1 MPATRRLICTHDGF
15 PVEEGMYMGESLPL
29 IEVVDEIAST
39 NAELKERGRAG
50 APHGSALRARTQT
63 AGRGQRAHTWASP
76 EGGLYLSVLIRPDV
90 SATAL
95 PALPVACA
103 MGAMG
108 VLRDIGCPRV
118 RLKWPNDIVVGGH
131 KLAGVLTE
139 LAMSDEG
146 AFAVC
151 GIGVNIEVPEIPIFD
166 GALAPLPATGLVDA
180 LAPGAPRPTLD
191 ELAEAVR
198 RGILESVEGWSAA
211 DRWNRKYPSP
221 DGASMQTSSAEVEHW
236 IKDPV
241 RGGAEGPLAPLL
253 APYNACLAFVGARVR
268 VISIEGEERARG
280 LFLGVDGYGH
290 ALVAL
295 DDGAVGTYDA
305 VDVCIRPV

>member
-1 MPATRRLICTHDGF
+1 
-15 PVEEGMYMGESLPL
+15 MGENLPL
-29 IEVVDEIAST
+29 IEVVDEIGST
-39 NAELKERGRAG
+39 NAEMKRRGREG
-50 APHGSALRARTQT
+50 APHGAALRARVQT
-63 AGRGQRAHTWASP
+63 AGRGQRTHVWASP
-76 EGGLYLSVLIRPDV
+76 AGGLYLSVLLRPDV

-108 VLRDIGCPRV
+108 ALREAGCPGV
-118 RLKWPNDIVVGGH
+118 RLKWPNDIVVGGR

-151 GIGVNIEVPEIPIFD
+151 GIGVNIETPELPASD
-166 GALAPLPATGLVDA
+166 GALAPLPATGLRDA
-180 LAPGAPRPTLD
+180 LAPGASCPDLD
-191 ELAEAVR
+191 ALADAIR
-198 RGILESVEGWSAA
+198 DGILKSVEGWSAA

-221 DGASMQTSSAEVEHW
+221 DSSAQQQTSSAEVDRW

-253 APYNACLAFVGARVR
+253 AAYNASLAFIGTRVR
-268 VISIEGEERARG
+268 VITIEGEELVCG

-290 ALVAL
+290 ALVSH
-295 DDGAVGTYDA
+295 DGGIVDTYDA
-305 VDVCIRPV
+305 VDVCIRPA

>member
-1 MPATRRLICTHDGF
+1 
-15 PVEEGMYMGESLPL
+15 MGENLPL
-29 IEVVDEIAST
+29 IEVVDEIGST
-39 NAELKERGRAG
+39 NTEMKRRGREG
-50 APHGSALRARTQT
+50 APHGAALRARVQT
-63 AGRGQRAHTWASP
+63 AGRGQRTHVWASP
-76 EGGLYLSVLIRPDV
+76 AGGLYLSVLLRPDV

-108 VLRDIGCPRV
+108 ALREAGCPGA
-118 RLKWPNDIVVGGH
+118 RLKWPNDIVVGGR

-151 GIGVNIEVPEIPIFD
+151 GIGVNIETPELPASD
-166 GALAPLPATGLVDA
+166 GALAPLPATGLRDG
-180 LAPGAPRPTLD
+180 LAPGASCPDLD
-191 ELAEAVR
+191 VLADAIR
-198 RGILESVEGWSAA
+198 DGILKFVEGWSAA

-221 DGASMQTSSAEVEHW
+221 DSSAQQTSSAEVDRW

-253 APYNACLAFVGARVR
+253 AAYNASLAFIGTRVR
-268 VISIEGEERARG
+268 VITIEGEELVCG

-290 ALVAL
+290 ALVSH
-295 DDGAVGTYDA
+295 DGGIVDTYDA
-305 VDVCIRPV
+305 VDVCIRPA

>member
-1 MPATRRLICTHDGF
+1 
-15 PVEEGMYMGESLPL
+15 MGENLPL
-29 IEVVDEIAST
+29 IEVVDEVGST
-39 NAELKERGRAG
+39 NAEMKRRGRGG
-50 APHGSALRARTQT
+50 APHGAALRARVQT
-63 AGRGQRAHTWASP
+63 AGRGQRTHMWASP
-76 EGGLYLSVLIRPDV
+76 AGGLYLSVLLRPDV

-108 VLRDIGCPRV
+108 ALREAGCPGV
-118 RLKWPNDIVVGGH
+118 RLKWPNDIVVGGR

-151 GIGVNIEVPEIPIFD
+151 GIGVNIETPELPASD
-166 GALAPLPATGLVDA
+166 GALAPLPATGLRDA
-180 LAPGAPRPTLD
+180 LAPGASCPDLD
-191 ELAEAVR
+191 ALADAIR
-198 RGILESVEGWSAA
+198 DGILKSVEGWSAA

-221 DGASMQTSSAEVEHW
+221 DSSAQQTSSAEVDRW

-253 APYNACLAFVGARVR
+253 AAYNASLAFIGTRVR
-268 VISIEGEERARG
+268 VITIEGEELVCG

-290 ALVAL
+290 ALVSH
-295 DDGAVGTYDA
+295 DGGIVDTYDA
-305 VDVCIRPV
+305 VDVCIRPA